1 MRILR
6 KKGIEYLSNLQRM
19 GYLTFISGKGGTAEK
34 TVYRFEYWKL
44 KYLHKIKIKT
54 KIRLGKYYTSFKYH

>member
-19 GYLTFISGKGGTAEK
+19 GYLTFISSKGGTGEK
-34 TVYRFEYWKL
+34 IVYRFEYWKL
-44 KYLHKIKIKT
+44 KYLHV
-54 KIRLGKYYTSFKYH
+54 